1 MARESSIAPRNSGD
15 AVAVC
20 WDDATLKNAQAI
32 AEYGLTHK
40 LPTVAPLREY
50 VNAGVLVAFGA
61 NLSAQRRR
69 AAYYVDRILKGAK
82 PMDLPVERPTLFE
95 LSVNLKTA
103 GALGLTLPPALVMR
117 QAEAC
122 GLLQGRPA
130 ELAEEFRGLLWGD
143 LMVSLLLGVVERPN
157 VRESARRA
165 RDAAAAFLQLHP

>member
-1 MARESSIAPRNSGD
+1 MDLGNASCPLEIRRAARGLGLEVVDLGFSREWGLARESSIAPRNSGD

-103 GALGLTLPPALVMR
+103 GALGLTLPPALVM
-117 QAEAC
+117 
-122 GLLQGRPA
+122 
-130 ELAEEFRGLLWGD
+130 LAD
-143 LMVSLLLGVVERPN
+143 TV
-157 VRESARRA
+157 
-165 RDAAAAFLQLHP
+165 Q